1 MTKYAKKSFEKYVSD
16 KEMKD
21 GITLNSPVP
30 TNFPKPKNMGHYFI
44 EFLEDQ
50 GEKKEIAL
58 DDTFKKLQSK
68 ILLKIIGPLSKVWY
82 TVEETLAGG
91 SRKFDV
97 DGVSHY
103 IDQTILLIRQVF
115 NSVSYSRRINVL
127 IGVKTIK
134 TMSLFSKRIPKNF
147 VASHF
152 RST

>member
-30 TNFPKPKNMGHYFI
+30 TNFPKPKNMDHYFI

-68 ILLKIIGPLSKVWY
+68 ILLTIIGPLSKVWY
-82 TVEETLAGG
+82 TVEESLAGVPG
-91 SRKFDV
+91 NFMLT
-97 DGVSHY
+97 GCHM
-103 IDQTILLIRQVF
+103 
-115 NSVSYSRRINVL
+115 VL
-127 IGVKTIK
+127 T
-134 TMSLFSKRIPKNF
+134 RPYC
-147 VASHF
+147 
-152 RST
+152 